1 MEDVTK
7 TRLWN
12 TKQMALMLVFVVS
25 ITFSATMIWARFLV
39 QEHKT
44 QQIENDINYVN
55 DRIDKKT
62 ARIQEALEKALVE
75 IEKLKQK
82 NTGKK

>member
-12 TKQMALMLVFVVS
+12 TKQMALMLAFVVS

-44 QQIENDINYVN
+44 EQIENDINYVN